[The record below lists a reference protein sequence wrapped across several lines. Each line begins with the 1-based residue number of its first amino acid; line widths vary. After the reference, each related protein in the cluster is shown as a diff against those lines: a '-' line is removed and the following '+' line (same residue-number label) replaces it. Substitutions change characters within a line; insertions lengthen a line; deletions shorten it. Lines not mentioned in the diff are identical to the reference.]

1 MDSLSTQVSF
11 IVKNNSLSYREYPL
25 RMTELFTSI
34 FATNPPSWADIQTP
48 MNMMLR
54 DKRRMVMDKARGEA
68 HQLHLADPD
77 AAPGANQ
84 SNQPGTQRWGNA
96 HTRALQEMPLS
107 WSAERR
113 N

>member
-1 MDSLSTQVSF
+1 
-11 IVKNNSLSYREYPL
+11 
-25 RMTELFTSI
+25 MTELFTSI

-84 SNQPGTQRWGNA
+84 SNQPGTQRWGMPTLEHYRRCLLA
-96 HTRALQEMPLS
+96 GLQKGETKQEFEEHLVDTARAY
-107 WSAERR
+107 
-113 N
+113 